1 MSQCGESF
9 TFEDSSSLKTP
20 ETKTA
25 ENLGDSGYA
34 GLHTTPRY
42 FKPRLV
48 RKTKLEFSADH
59 QQGTSGQWTGL
70 GLYRSLLPY
79 SVPTILPSRHYRKQK
94 LRRLPS
100 PSQLDPRLLEQSVVA
115 NNNINMV
122 DGVKMLVTDHQP
134 KTKTVDGVDDHDL

>member
-1 MSQCGESF
+1 MASF
-9 TFEDSSSLKTP
+9 TFEDSNSLETP
-20 ETKTA
+20 EIKTA

-59 QQGTSGQWTGL
+59 QRGKSGQWT

-79 SVPTILPSRHYRKQK
+79 SIPTILIFSILFGSFIGRTMEERGNLK
-94 LRRLPS
+94 
-100 PSQLDPRLLEQSVVA
+100 
-115 NNNINMV
+115 
-122 DGVKMLVTDHQP
+122 
-134 KTKTVDGVDDHDL
+134 